1 MAKILTNNTSLTVFV
16 WAKQVK
22 LKEIDSLE
30 WLLACK
36 LNYLQALARRI
47 NQDNDGEV
55 FCSATLGSSIS
66 KTRKYKLASAIWDF
80 LNLKRSS
87 PRCAY
92 SEIDECGNQRIITE
106 TPVTS
111 ASAWTVNI
119 GFNTATINGKFT
131 TAKEQARVWQK
142 FLHSKGYCSASV
154 IRRAKRCK
162 GFKYELKVWLLNE
175 EVLKALI
182 SRENKKIE
190 LQRKAERKAEIS
202 NWYEQLILL
211 AEQNNLSV
219 NQPNFLFQS
228 ARLTKNNALIGAV
241 GVSLEGGYYYNT
253 RPSSAVSR
261 NMQTNTLAEAV
272 EKLVS
277 NHNARM
283 NVAIARL

>member
-1 MAKILTNNTSLTVFV
+1 MAKILTNNTSLTVYG

-22 LKEIDSLE
+22 LKEIYSLE

-47 NQDNDGEV
+47 NKDNDGEV

-66 KTRKYKLASAIWDF
+66 KTRKYKLASAIWEF

-131 TAKEQARVWQK
+131 TAKEQARVWQN

-154 IRRAKRCK
+154 IRTAKRCK

-182 SRENKKIE
+182 SKENKKIE
-190 LQRKAERKAEIS
+190 LERKAEIS

-211 AEQNNLSV
+211 AEQHNLSV
-219 NQPNFLFQS
+219 NQPDFLFQS
-228 ARLTKNNALIGAV
+228 ARLTKTNALIGAV

-277 NHNARM
+277 NYNARM
-283 NVAIARL
+283 NAAIARL